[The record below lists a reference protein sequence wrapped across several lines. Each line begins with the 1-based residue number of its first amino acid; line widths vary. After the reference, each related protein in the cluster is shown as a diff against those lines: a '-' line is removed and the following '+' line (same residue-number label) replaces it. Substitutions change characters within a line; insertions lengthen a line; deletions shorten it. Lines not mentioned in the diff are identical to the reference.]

1 MKPAFWGKNGMTDVV
16 SRQVDEDI
24 QTWLDLAVARLRQAI
39 APERII
45 LFGSWARGTATR
57 RSDLALSIVWDCDLP
72 PLDRIG
78 QVLSLLSDS
87 PHAVDVIVYTP
98 NKLRRCQE
106 RRFIRQLLAAGLVL
120 YERGKAAAGS

>member
-1 MKPAFWGKNGMTDVV
+1 MTDVA
-16 SRQVDEDI
+16 SRQFDGEI

-39 APERII
+39 APERIV

-57 RSDLALSIVWDCDLP
+57 RSDLDLFIVWDCDLP

-78 QVLSLLSDS
+78 RVLSLLSDS

-98 NKLRRCQE
+98 DELGRCQE
-106 RRFIRQLLAAGLVL
+106 RPFIRQLLIEGLVL
-120 YERGKAAAGS
+120 YERAV